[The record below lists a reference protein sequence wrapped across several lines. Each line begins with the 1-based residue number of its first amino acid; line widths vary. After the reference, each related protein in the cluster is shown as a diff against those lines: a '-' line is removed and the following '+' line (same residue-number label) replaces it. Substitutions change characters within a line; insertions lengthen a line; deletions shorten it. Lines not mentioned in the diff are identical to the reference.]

1 MFDDPREDEL
11 TPGERRAFDAL
22 PREQPP
28 PPSLEER
35 TVAMLRT
42 HGHLATPIGAAPSQ
56 RRWGPGLRWSAPW
69 IAGAAAAALA
79 IFASGVAVGQY
90 VGTRNAALVID
101 ANARGSAA
109 ELAGHVQRAG
119 SLYVAALASLSQ
131 LPDSGSQVARDSAR
145 IVALRVLGEAAQ
157 EIALLAPDDPL
168 AVAVLRGLNQRN
180 RDQVPT
186 VPSRSVVWY

>member
-1 MFDDPREDEL
+1 MFDDPRDEL
-11 TPGERRAFDAL
+11 SPAEQEAFDAL
-22 PREQPP
+22 PREQQP
-28 PPSLEER
+28 PPSLEQR
-35 TVAMLRT
+35 TVALLRA
-42 HGHLATPIGAAPSQ
+42 HGHLATPITAAPS
-56 RRWGPGLRWSAPW
+56 RHRWGGMHWSAPW

-79 IFASGVAVGQY
+79 VFASGVAVGQY

-131 LPDSGSQVARDSAR
+131 LPDSGSHVARDSAR

-168 AVAVLRGLNQRN
+168 AVAVLRGLNQRS

>member
-1 MFDDPREDEL
+1 MFDDPRDEL
-11 TPGERRAFDAL
+11 SPAEQEAFDAL
-22 PREQPP
+22 PREQQP

-35 TVAMLRT
+35 TVALLHA
-42 HGHLATPIGAAPSQ
+42 HGHLATPITDAPSR
-56 RRWGPGLRWSAPW
+56 RRWGRMHWSAPW
-69 IAGAAAAALA
+69 VAGAVAAALA
-79 IFASGVAVGQY
+79 VFASGVAVGQY
-90 VGTRNAALVID
+90 LGTRNAALVID

-145 IVALRVLGEAAQ
+145 IVALRVLGEAAE

-168 AVAVLRGLNQRN
+168 AVAVLRGLNQRS
-180 RDQVPT
+180 RDRVPT

>member
-1 MFDDPREDEL
+1 MFDDPRDEL
-11 TPGERRAFDAL
+11 SPAEQEAFDAL
-22 PREQPP
+22 PREQQP

-35 TVAMLRT
+35 TVAMLRG
-42 HGHLATPIGAAPSQ
+42 HGHLATPIGAARP
-56 RRWGPGLRWSAPW
+56 RRRSGLAIRWSAPW
-69 IAGAAAAALA
+69 IAGAAAASLA

-131 LPDSGSQVARDSAR
+131 LPDSGSEAPRDSAR

-168 AVAVLRGLNQRN
+168 AVAVLRGLNQRS
-180 RDQVPT
+180 RDQYPT
-186 VPSRSVVWY
+186 APSRSVVWY